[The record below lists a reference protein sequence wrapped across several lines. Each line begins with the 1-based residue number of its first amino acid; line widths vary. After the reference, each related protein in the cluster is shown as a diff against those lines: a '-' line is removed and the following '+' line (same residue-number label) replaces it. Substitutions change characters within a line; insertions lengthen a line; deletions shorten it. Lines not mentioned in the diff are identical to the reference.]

1 MSIQRILVFCNF
13 ASFLCACLISSPTL
27 TIANY
32 LVILFI
38 LFYWVIDCWI
48 VSLLTI
54 SYELHTE
61 TQDTSLKRDDI
72 PLTVRIRASIGTALG
87 AAAARS
93 KLLAD
98 QEDREI
104 ENLVTIIMET
114 QVALNLG
121 FLFMVHML
129 FNFFLLLKTCHLRGI

>member
-1 MSIQRILVFCNF
+1 M
-13 ASFLCACLISSPTL
+13 
-27 TIANY
+27 
-32 LVILFI
+32 
-38 LFYWVIDCWI
+38 
-48 VSLLTI
+48 SLLTI

-61 TQDTSLKRDDI
+61 TQDISLKRDDI

-104 ENLVTIIMET
+104 ENLVAIIIET

-129 FNFFLLLKTCHLRGI
+129 FNLFLLLKMCRLRGM